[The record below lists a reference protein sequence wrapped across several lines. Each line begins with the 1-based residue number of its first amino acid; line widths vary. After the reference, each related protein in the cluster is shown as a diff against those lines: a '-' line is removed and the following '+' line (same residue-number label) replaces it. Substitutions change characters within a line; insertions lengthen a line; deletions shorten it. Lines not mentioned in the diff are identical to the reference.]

1 MVFNFGLDSFKNSRG
16 IASDTPQSNPELE
29 KIVIKDLSKILEGR
43 ETEHG
48 VDPTEEEQF
57 LFGFLKG
64 NYKTFKVGEKMMS
77 LKLKGGQKAMLFKES
92 GQKKDLVQEFKK
104 VYLAKDINLA
114 DPVESRYVAS
124 EQVSY
129 SILEKNVIVG
139 RLDLKFSQEQELLEI
154 NINRL

>member
-1 MVFNFGLDSFKNSRG
+1 MVFNFGLDSFKSSRG
-16 IASDTPQSNPELE
+16 IASNAKNSNPELE
-29 KIVIKDLSKILEGR
+29 KVVIKDLSKMLEGR
-43 ETEHG
+43 ETKHG
-48 VDPTEEEQF
+48 VDPTLEEQF

-64 NYKTFKVGEKMMS
+64 NYKTFKVGKNMMS
-77 LKLKGGQKAMLFKES
+77 LKLKGGQKALAFTEN

-104 VYLAKDINLA
+104 VYLAKNINLA
-114 DPVESRYVAS
+114 DPVENRYVAS

-129 SILEKNVIVG
+129 SLLEKNIIVG

>member
-16 IASDTPQSNPELE
+16 IASDVKSSNPELE
-29 KIVIKDLSKILEGR
+29 RIVIKDLSKILEGR
-43 ETEHG
+43 ETKHG
-48 VDPTEEEQF
+48 VDPTLEEQF

-64 NYKTFKVGEKMMS
+64 NYKPFKVGKKMMS
-77 LKLKGGQKAMLFKES
+77 LKLKGGQKGLSFKES

-104 VYLAKDINLA
+104 VYLAEDINLA
-114 DPVESRYVAS
+114 DPVENRYVAS
-124 EQVSY
+124 EQTSY
-129 SILEKNVIVG
+129 SIIEKNIIVG